1 MSRDGGLVR
10 RRPSLWHDVRA
21 DVMPLLLL
29 VFGAIVLR
37 VAFFTSVPPLLN
49 PDSAGYYVPG
59 RNLVYGDGF
68 DLGLRRTPTY
78 PLFIAAV
85 VSYVGEDLQAL
96 VTVQHFLFGP
106 LLVGLTYL
114 LGRLVTTR
122 LAAIVAAALVAI
134 SGPLLLYEHYVMTEV
149 PFAILLLALLCAT
162 VLATRRASLGDH
174 GAR

>member
-1 MSRDGGLVR
+1 MARMRPRRSRWYDN
-10 RRPSLWHDVRA
+10 RA
-21 DVMPLLLL
+21 DVLPVVLL

-37 VAFFTSVPPLLN
+37 VAFFTSAPPFLN

-96 VTVQHFLFGP
+96 VTVQHVVFGP
-106 LLVGLTYL
+106 LLVALTYL
-114 LGRLVTTR
+114 LGRLLAGR
-122 LAAIVAAALVAI
+122 LAAILAAALVGI
-134 SGPLLLYEHYVMTEV
+134 SGPLLLYE
-149 PFAILLLALLCAT
+149 
-162 VLATRRASLGDH
+162 
-174 GAR
+174 